1 MKNNHKDLQIKLDSV
16 NLSKKSL
23 ETILENV
30 RVLKKRLETIENL
43 ISEAHRTQY
52 APSRDIPGEIGI
64 FDGEC
69 MVTTSG
75 IKYEVP
81 KNYSAKSLLIIGDEL
96 KKYKEEGKEMF
107 KIVKKTPRKKVKGT
121 LSKKDGKYVIL
132 VDGGKSFFLL
142 KSAVEFRNLKQGDEI
157 IAVVP
162 EKENSDYA
170 AIDKLAP
177 KISHSSQI
185 SHTSHQPS
193 PKKEVVKETITQ
205 IQEKK
210 EEPKKIEKIEFEDE
224 DLL

>member
-1 MKNNHKDLQIKLDSV
+1 MKNNHKDIQIKLDSV

-30 RVLKKRLETIENL
+30 RVLKKRLESIENL
-43 ISEAHRTQY
+43 ISEAHRVQY
-52 APSRDIPGEIGI
+52 APSRDIPGELGI
-64 FDGEC
+64 FDGEY
-69 MVTTSG
+69 MVTKEG

-96 KKYKEEGKEMF
+96 KKYQEDGKEIY
-107 KIVKKTPRKKVKGT
+107 KIVKKAPRKKVKGT

-142 KSAVEFRNLKQGDEI
+142 KSAVEFRNLKQGDEV

-177 KISHSSQI
+177 KVSHSHAQQ
-185 SHTSHQPS
+185 TV
-193 PKKEVVKETITQ
+193 KKEMNKETITQ

-210 EEPKKIEKIEFEDE
+210 EAPKKIDFEDE

>member
-1 MKNNHKDLQIKLDSV
+1 MKNNHKDIQIKLDSV

-30 RVLKKRLETIENL
+30 RVLKKRLESIENL
-43 ISEAHRTQY
+43 ISEAHRVQY
-52 APSRDIPGEIGI
+52 APSRDIPGELGI
-64 FDGEC
+64 FDGEYL
-69 MVTTSG
+69 VTKEG

-96 KKYKEEGKEMF
+96 KKYQEDGKEMY
-107 KIVKKTPRKKVKGT
+107 KIVKKAPRKKVKGT

-142 KSAVEFRNLKQGDEI
+142 KSAVEFRNLKQGDEV

-177 KISHSSQI
+177 KASHSHAQQ
-185 SHTSHQPS
+185 TV
-193 PKKEVVKETITQ
+193 KKEMNKETITQ

-210 EEPKKIEKIEFEDE
+210 EAPKKIDFEDE